1 MKKKKLK
8 NDEQLNE
15 SGSSSKKKDD
25 ETLAQII
32 LSIRNGASVHQIA
45 KAYSLTIED
54 AHRFIDEVSKDTRDG
69 AAQHRII
76 LRSMLRE
83 RIPEA
88 VKVLVEISTGTI
100 SLADNHDLQIANLR
114 FKAADKLIQYGS
126 RFLIE
131 DIPTS
136 AVEQGKAEEMI
147 QTIFDFESVVT
158 DDGAT
163 TLVAKPSLRLVEN
176 E

>member
-1 MKKKKLK
+1 MKKKKSKL
-8 NDEQLNE
+8 DEQVH
-15 SGSSSKKKDD
+15 GPDDGPKKKDS

-32 LSIRNGASVHQIA
+32 VSIRNGASVHQLA
-45 KAYSLTIED
+45 KSFSLTIED
-54 AHRFIDEVSKDTRDG
+54 AQRFIDEVSKDTREG

-83 RIPEA
+83 RIPA
-88 VKVLVEISTGTI
+88 AIKVLVEISSGKI
-100 SLADNHDLQIANLR
+100 SPVDQHEIQLANLR
-114 FKAADKLIQYGS
+114 FKAADKLLQYGS

>member
-1 MKKKKLK
+1 MKKKKQK
-8 NDEQLNE
+8 NEEQA
-15 SGSSSKKKDD
+15 SKAEKKPDS
-25 ETLAQII
+25 ELLSKII
-32 LSIRNGASVHQIA
+32 LAIRNGNSIHQIA
-45 KAYSLTIED
+45 KNFHLTIEESQ
-54 AHRFIDEVSKDTRDG
+54 RFIDEVSKDTREG
-69 AAQHRII
+69 AAQHRIM
-76 LRSMLRE
+76 LRGMLRE
-83 RIPEA
+83 RIPSA
-88 VKVLVEISTGTI
+88 IKVLVEISNGTI
-100 SLADNHDLQIANLR
+100 NPIDQHEIQLVNLR
-114 FKAADKLIQYGS
+114 FKAADKLLQYGS

-163 TLVAKPSLRLVEN
+163 TLVAKPSLKLVGN